1 MQEIE
6 RVEPLGSTWV
16 ELRVGVFA
24 PERFRLTRG
33 LPRIEGDRVVGIHS
47 PSVVAEFVAEPGGA
61 VRLRKITAEEHD
73 GRPLPGSYIKRG
85 TVEKRGRDELAAL
98 LRSDPREPVPVPGDP
113 DFVARLKARKVKR
126 LETADILHGLKGRRG
141 PDLSQIEEA
150 ARAHREATSGSP
162 LDAVADALGVSTAT
176 ASRWVRMARER
187 GLDVGESGARGA
199 EVRSVDET
207 LREVAEVVKRAEAQR
222 LPIAQAVMRR
232 QDCSES
238 TARRRIREA
247 RRQGLL
253 AGSEGAKR

>member
-6 RVEPLGSTWV
+6 RVEPIGSTWV

-33 LPRIEGDRVVGIHS
+33 VPRVERGQVVGIDS
-47 PSVVAEFVAEPGGA
+47 PSVVAEFIAEPGGA

-98 LRSDPREPVPVPGDP
+98 LRSDPRESVPVPGDP
-113 DFVARLKARKVKR
+113 EFVARLKARKIKR
-126 LETADILHGLKGRRG
+126 LETTDVLHGLKGRRG
-141 PDLSQIEEA
+141 PDPSQIEKA
-150 ARAHREATSGSP
+150 AAAHREATSGSP
-162 LDAVADALGVSTAT
+162 LEAVSDALGVSTAT

-187 GLDVGESGARGA
+187 GLDVGESGQRGA
-199 EVRSVDET
+199 EVRSVDEA

-232 QDCSES
+232 QNCSES
-238 TARRRIREA
+238 TARRRIRDA
-247 RRQGLL
+247 RRLGLL
-253 AGSEGAKR
+253 TEDEGGRQ